1 MKMFI
6 EMAREG
12 EMRKR
17 EGSEGEKE
25 TGGGASSSSSE
36 EKEGEK
42 KDESKALDKDAF
54 PVDQYFIFFLK
65 FIATICPV

>member
-1 MKMFI
+1 
-6 EMAREG
+6 MAREG
-12 EMRKR
+12 EMRKK

-25 TGGGASSSSSE
+25 TSGAASSSASV

-42 KDESKALDKDAF
+42 KDESKDVDKDAPF